1 MSFTTP
7 SPLLPEIF
15 ALHGKW
21 RGVDPAVV
29 VADQVWTWRE
39 FTAAAHQF
47 AHGLHTLG
55 IEPRDRVGLLMT
67 NGFAMVQ
74 AIFGCMAAGAV
85 VVPLNTAVSDAAAVN
100 MLHDAG
106 VRAVV
111 ASDDLLSRLDAIAG
125 QIDGIACKLMPAVD
139 HGLAAG
145 WISFAQMCA
154 GQPQTLPPSGVTGS
168 DFINIIYSSGTTGV
182 PKGIGHDHEGRRD
195 WAYDLA
201 LALRYHGGARTLL
214 TIGLYSNIS
223 WVAMLTT
230 LLAGGCMYVASQ
242 FDEDA
247 FIDLVLRH
255 RITHT
260 AMVPIQFQRVIEAL
274 SRRPNADM
282 STMQAMMSCGSPLR
296 EPLKRAIFQHFD
308 CGVIELYGLTEG
320 IITTLETEH
329 AEGRWASVGRPL
341 LGTDICIVDANDRR
355 LPANESGEICA
366 RGRIAMPGY
375 WRRDD
380 ANLAATYVD
389 EEGLVWLRSGD
400 IGYVD
405 SEGFL
410 YIVDRKK
417 DMILSGGQNIYPQD
431 IEAVAAG
438 HPAVFDVAVIGLPS
452 ARWGET
458 PVALAVLRDGDDTDA
473 LEIKEWVNERVG
485 KQQRLADL
493 IPVDALPRNPNGK
506 ILKRELREEYKDRHY
521 A

>member
-100 MLHDAG
+100 MLRDAG

-145 WISFAQMCA
+145 WTSFAQMCA

-182 PKGIGHDHEGRRD
+182 PKGIGHDHAGRRD

-485 KQQRLADL
+485 KQQRVADV
-493 IPVDALPRNPNGK
+493 IAVDALPRNPNGK

>member
-100 MLHDAG
+100 MLRDAG

-145 WISFAQMCA
+145 WTSFAQMCA

-168 DFINIIYSSGTTGV
+168 DFINIIYSSGTTGI
-182 PKGIGHDHEGRRD
+182 PKGIGHDHAGRRD

-485 KQQRLADL
+485 KQQRVADV
-493 IPVDALPRNPNGK
+493 IAVDALPRNPNGK

>member
-1 MSFTTP
+1 
-7 SPLLPEIF
+7 
-15 ALHGKW
+15 
-21 RGVDPAVV
+21 
-29 VADQVWTWRE
+29 
-39 FTAAAHQF
+39 
-47 AHGLHTLG
+47 
-55 IEPRDRVGLLMT
+55 
-67 NGFAMVQ
+67 
-74 AIFGCMAAGAV
+74 
-85 VVPLNTAVSDAAAVN
+85 
-100 MLHDAG
+100 
-106 VRAVV
+106 
-111 ASDDLLSRLDAIAG
+111 
-125 QIDGIACKLMPAVD
+125 
-139 HGLAAG
+139 
-145 WISFAQMCA
+145 
-154 GQPQTLPPSGVTGS
+154 
-168 DFINIIYSSGTTGV
+168 
-182 PKGIGHDHEGRRD
+182 
-195 WAYDLA
+195 
-201 LALRYHGGARTLL
+201 
-214 TIGLYSNIS
+214 
-223 WVAMLTT
+223 
-230 LLAGGCMYVASQ
+230 MYVASQ

-329 AEGRWASVGRPL
+329 AEGRWSSVGRPL
-341 LGTDICIVDANDRR
+341 LGTDICIVDAHDRR

-380 ANLAATYVD
+380 ANSAATYVD

-431 IEAVAAG
+431 IEAVAAE

-473 LEIKEWVNERVG
+473 ADIKEWVNERVG

-493 IPVDALPRNPNGK
+493 IPVDVLPRNPNGK
-506 ILKRELREEYKDRHY
+506 ILKRELREEYKDQHY

>member
-100 MLHDAG
+100 MLRDAG

-111 ASDDLLSRLDAIAG
+111 ASDDLVSRLDAIAG

-182 PKGIGHDHEGRRD
+182 PKGIGHDHAGRRD

-485 KQQRLADL
+485 KQQRVADV
-493 IPVDALPRNPNGK
+493 IAVDALPRNPNGK